1 MISKNVKNNP
11 LFWPQPPP
19 PILILCKLINV
30 FNDFDNIRADRSYKP
45 FTVIF
50 FLGFLNEC
58 SSFTPVLIIWTNLI
72 ELLQEMCTFFK

>member
-19 PILILCKLINV
+19 PPILILSKLINV
-30 FNDFDNIRADRSYKP
+30 FNDFDSIRADRPYKS

-50 FLGFLNEC
+50 SLGFHN
-58 SSFTPVLIIWTNLI
+58 SFTPI
-72 ELLQEMCTFFK
+72 